1 MRTKPYTATGI
12 RRAKCVRCKAPAFH
26 DFRICAMGPD
36 NRWPVCRICDVV
48 INELV
53 VRKIWGRE
61 HDDKLAAYREAN
73 LP

>member
-1 MRTKPYTATGI
+1 
-12 RRAKCVRCKAPAFH
+12 
-26 DFRICAMGPD
+26 MGPD